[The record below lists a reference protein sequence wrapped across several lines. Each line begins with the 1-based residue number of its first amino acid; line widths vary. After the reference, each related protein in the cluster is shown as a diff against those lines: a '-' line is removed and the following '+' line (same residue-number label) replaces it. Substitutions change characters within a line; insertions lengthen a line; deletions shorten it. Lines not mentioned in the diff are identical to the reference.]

1 MNNKDIEK
9 AVIRSQHCQRNWDL
23 SKQIPEDDKNTILH
37 SAINCPSKQNVS
49 FYNLHV
55 ITNRKIIEDIY
66 EQTDGFLIE
75 NNVEKNTQV
84 LANMLIVYTKN
95 LNSEIQNWKRKNL
108 DETTETQLRDLHMAT
123 GISAGYVN
131 LTSSLLGYSTG
142 CCLCFNEEKVREIL
156 GVKEEVA
163 LIMGIGFKNKDKN
176 RRVHHL
182 DNNKVFEIHKKE
194 QISISHIN

>member
-9 AVIRSQHCQRNWDL
+9 AVVRSQHCQRNWDL
-23 SKQIPEDDKNTILH
+23 SKEIPGDDKKTIIH
-37 SAINCPSKQNVS
+37 SAMNCPSKQNIS

-55 ITNRKIIEDIY
+55 ITNRKVIEDIY
-66 EQTDGFLIE
+66 EQTDGFLIDQK
-75 NNVEKNTQV
+75 VEKNTQV

-95 LNSEIQNWKRKNL
+95 TESFGYKWKEKYL
-108 DETTETQLRDLHMAT
+108 DETSETQLRDLHMAT

-156 GVKEEVA
+156 GVKEEIA

-182 DNNKVFEIHKKE
+182 DDNKVFETFKKE
-194 QISISHIN
+194 DIKVSYIN